1 MSTQAVPRAAGVV
14 GQPLRR
20 KEDGRIITGRARWTD
35 NLSPRGLLHMAIARS
50 PVAHG
55 RITRADV
62 SAALEQPGV
71 VAAFSGSDLAS
82 DYGSLPT
89 AWNVS
94 DDLIVPDHLPIASRE
109 VRYLGDAVAVVVAES
124 AYQAADALD
133 GVQVDYDQLP
143 PVMDI
148 EAALADGAPL
158 VHADKGTNHAFSWGF
173 TAGDYKAVKGRA
185 EVVVSRRFVQQ
196 RLIPTAMEPRAVLA
210 DPMPATQEFTL
221 WTSTQVPHFVRILMS
236 TVCGIPEQKL
246 RVVAPDVGG
255 GFGGKLNVYAEEA
268 IALAVARRLGRP
280 VKWTASRGEDYQ
292 ATTHGRDM
300 IQDVEIAANR
310 DGRALGLK
318 ITLTADMGAY
328 LQILTPA
335 VPLLGRY
342 AYPGI
347 YKFDAYDFFCR
358 GVFTTKTPTDSYR
371 GAGRPEAT
379 FAVERI
385 MDELAA
391 ELGMDPL
398 ELRRRNWITS
408 TEFPYTT
415 IAGLTYDSGDYEAAT
430 ARATELFGYDE
441 LRREQAERRQRG
453 DRVQLGIG
461 VSTYTEMGGL
471 APSRWLGEHGYTA
484 GGWETASV
492 RLLPTG
498 RVEAVVGTSPHG
510 QGHVTTFSQIVADTV
525 GVSFDDVDVLHGD
538 TDIAAWGL
546 DTYGSRSLVV
556 GGTAALQAARKV
568 VDKARVI
575 AAHLLEASPDDLQF
589 ADGRFSVRGDPAAAK
604 TIQEVAFAA
613 FAAHDLP
620 AGADPVLLAEATF
633 DPETFSYPAGTHLCA
648 AEVDT
653 QTGRVTIRSYVAVDD
668 VGKAVNPMIVEGQI
682 HGGVTQGLAQA
693 LYEEAV
699 YDGQGNLVTGSLVDY
714 LVPSAADVPP
724 YVTDL
729 TETLATT
736 NPLGAKSAGE
746 SGTIAATPAVVNA
759 VVDAVRP
766 YGVTDVR
773 MPCTPERVWRAIHPD
788 SASGRAAAGT
798 AASAKTA
805 EAGVPAAGDDAP

>member
-55 RITRADV
+55 RIIRADV

-94 DDLIVPDHLPIASRE
+94 DDLIVPDHLPIASQE

-133 GVQVDYDQLP
+133 GVQVDYDRLP
-143 PVMDI
+143 PVMNI

-221 WTSTQVPHFVRILMS
+221 WTSTQVPHFVRILIS

-310 DGRALGLK
+310 DGRALGLQV
-318 ITLTADMGAY
+318 TLTADMGAY

-342 AYPGI
+342 IYPGI
-347 YKFDAYDFFCR
+347 YKFDAYDFSCR
-358 GVFTTKTPTDSYR
+358 GLQDQDPQQTRTCSRPARTTWSSPM
-371 GAGRPEAT
+371 AGSRCAGT
-379 FAVERI
+379 
-385 MDELAA
+385 
-391 ELGMDPL
+391 
-398 ELRRRNWITS
+398 RRR
-408 TEFPYTT
+408 
-415 IAGLTYDSGDYEAAT
+415 
-430 ARATELFGYDE
+430 
-441 LRREQAERRQRG
+441 LRPFRR
-453 DRVQLGIG
+453 
-461 VSTYTEMGGL
+461 S
-471 APSRWLGEHGYTA
+471 PSR
-484 GGWETASV
+484 
-492 RLLPTG
+492 P
-498 RVEAVVGTSPHG
+498 SPR
-510 QGHVTTFSQIVADTV
+510 TTCR
-525 GVSFDDVDVLHGD
+525 
-538 TDIAAWGL
+538 
-546 DTYGSRSLVV
+546 RS
-556 GGTAALQAARKV
+556 
-568 VDKARVI
+568 
-575 AAHLLEASPDDLQF
+575 
-589 ADGRFSVRGDPAAAK
+589 
-604 TIQEVAFAA
+604 
-613 FAAHDLP
+613 
-620 AGADPVLLAEATF
+620 
-633 DPETFSYPAGTHLCA
+633 
-648 AEVDT
+648 
-653 QTGRVTIRSYVAVDD
+653 
-668 VGKAVNPMIVEGQI
+668 
-682 HGGVTQGLAQA
+682 
-693 LYEEAV
+693 
-699 YDGQGNLVTGSLVDY
+699 
-714 LVPSAADVPP
+714 
-724 YVTDL
+724 
-729 TETLATT
+729 
-736 NPLGAKSAGE
+736 
-746 SGTIAATPAVVNA
+746 
-759 VVDAVRP
+759 
-766 YGVTDVR
+766 
-773 MPCTPERVWRAIHPD
+773 
-788 SASGRAAAGT
+788 
-798 AASAKTA
+798 
-805 EAGVPAAGDDAP
+805 